1 MQRTTAYLQT
11 AKNTCIFLHLFL
23 YRVETKAILRSAS
36 PAQAQHM
43 NGEYSVRAYQSPP
56 FRLSVSHENA
66 AEYWPME
73 IQEEENKRKFKKE
86 KKKLECVIYLHL
98 LYTCILPKPDRN
110 VIQ

>member
-66 AEYWPME
+66 AEYWPMA

-86 KKKLECVIYLHL
+86 KKKWE
-98 LYTCILPKPDRN
+98 
-110 VIQ
+110 